1 MAKPSAF
8 PGGRDLNHTWLAAVV
23 FVYLV
28 GLLITRRMRY
38 RLSGY
43 LFSSFGLVAIIV
55 LASNLGQWNEPL
67 GAFQAQIMVWA
78 ADLIGLKL
86 GVLGPASLVV
96 PDPTGYSILRIEV
109 ECSTL
114 IEATVFSGLLLFYP
128 RFRPRE
134 RLIRLGAGIGATL
147 VINLIRLGVIVGML
161 TVLGKPA
168 LPWAH
173 AVVGRLVFFAGVIFL
188 YWRMLTLPTLGVV
201 MRDLEVSGR
210 AVK

>member
-1 MAKPSAF
+1 M
-8 PGGRDLNHTWLAAVV
+8 NHTWLAAVV
-23 FVYLV
+23 LVYFI
-28 GLLITRRMRY
+28 GLLIMRRMRH
-38 RLSGY
+38 RLPGY
-43 LFSSFGLVAIIV
+43 LFSSFGLIAIVV
-55 LASNLGQWNEPL
+55 LASKLGQWNEPL

-86 GVLGPASLVV
+86 GVLGPASLIV

-147 VINLIRLGVIVGML
+147 LINLIRLGVIVGML
-161 TVLGKPA
+161 YFLGKQA

-173 AVVGRLVFFAGVIFL
+173 AVVGRLVFFAGVILL
-188 YWRMLTLPTLGVV
+188 YWRMLTIPTLAVV
-201 MRDLEVSGR
+201 VRDLEVSGR

>member
-1 MAKPSAF
+1 M
-8 PGGRDLNHTWLAAVV
+8 NHTWLAAVV

-28 GLLITRRMRY
+28 GLLVTRRMRH
-38 RLSGY
+38 RLPGY

-55 LASNLGQWNEPL
+55 LASELGQWNEPL
-67 GAFQAQIMVWA
+67 GAFQAQIMVWLT
-78 ADLIGLKL
+78 DLIGLKL
-86 GVLGPASLVV
+86 GILGPASLVV

-128 RFRPRE
+128 RFRPRD
-134 RLIRLGAGIGATL
+134 RIIRLGAGIGATL
-147 VINLIRLGVIVGML
+147 IINLIRLGVIVGML

>member
-1 MAKPSAF
+1 M
-8 PGGRDLNHTWLAAVV
+8 
-23 FVYLV
+23 
-28 GLLITRRMRY
+28 
-38 RLSGY
+38 
-43 LFSSFGLVAIIV
+43 VAIIV
-55 LASNLGQWNEPL
+55 LASKLGNWNEPL
-67 GAFQAQIMVWA
+67 GAFQAQIIVWA

-86 GVLGPASLVV
+86 GVLGRASLVV

-128 RFRPRE
+128 RFHPRE
-134 RLIRLGAGIGATL
+134 RIIRLGAGVGATL
-147 VINLIRLGVIVGML
+147 IINLLRLGVIVGML

-173 AVVGRLVFFAGVIFL
+173 AVVGRLIFFVGVIIL
-188 YWRMLTLPTLGVV
+188 YWRMLTLPTLTVV